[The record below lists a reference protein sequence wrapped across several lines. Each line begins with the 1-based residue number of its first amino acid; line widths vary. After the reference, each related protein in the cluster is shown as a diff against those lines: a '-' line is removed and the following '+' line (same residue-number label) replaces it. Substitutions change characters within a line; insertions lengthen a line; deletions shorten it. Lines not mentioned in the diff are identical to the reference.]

1 MNHCSPN
8 TASALASQKVQSA
21 ISGSSP
27 ASPYLPMRAASWS
40 SPCRSFYLRKDIHHE
55 TELQGP
61 LTEERNSLENW
72 EMKTLL
78 GVSPYS
84 DSLPLYKFP
93 ETSSQGEVEG
103 HNFINQSTTR
113 RIPHS
118 GRVHLK
124 ILSEP
129 ERHPM
134 SGVRYAEHTCWG
146 GDASRIPTTQ
156 KSQAELKTPDWV
168 LNRHFER

>member
-1 MNHCSPN
+1 
-8 TASALASQKVQSA
+8 
-21 ISGSSP
+21 
-27 ASPYLPMRAASWS
+27 
-40 SPCRSFYLRKDIHHE
+40 
-55 TELQGP
+55 
-61 LTEERNSLENW
+61 
-72 EMKTLL
+72 MKTLL
-78 GVSPYS
+78 GVWPYS

-156 KSQAELKTPDWV
+156 KSQAELKTPDWA